1 MSELLSYFSHNPDND
16 FINSLSKSTCPEQ
29 IKHFVFLSLFLTML
43 SECASLGVEESDEE
57 EEESD
62 EEEEEEEEDG
72 KRCGRNKE
80 S

>member
-1 MSELLSYFSHNPDND
+1 MMSELLLYFSHNPDND
-16 FINSLSKSTCPEQ
+16 FINSLLKSTYLEQ

-43 SECASLGVEESDEE
+43 SECTSFGVEGSDEE
-57 EEESD
+57 EEEG
-62 EEEEEEEEDG
+62 EVEDV